1 MDIAIDFDGTVVA
14 HEYPNVGKD
23 IGAVPVLRKIIESG
37 NNIILYTMRSGKHLQ
52 DAIDWYAEKGIPLYG
67 VQFHPTQKTWT
78 DSNKCYAQL
87 YIDDAALGCPL
98 VIGAHSRP
106 YVYWAEV
113 EQILLAKG
121 IILDIQ
127 DQRFKNNNNAQ

>member
-23 IGAVPVLRKIIESG
+23 IGAVTVLRKIIESG

-98 VIGAHSRP
+98 VIGDHSRP